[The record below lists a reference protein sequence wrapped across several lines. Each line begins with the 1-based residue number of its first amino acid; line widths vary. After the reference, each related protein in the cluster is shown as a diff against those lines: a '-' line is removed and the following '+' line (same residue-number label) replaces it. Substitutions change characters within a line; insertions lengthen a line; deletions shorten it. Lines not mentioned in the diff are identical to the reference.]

1 MLQYFCAQKKKKKIR
16 NVSAITVVCTLLD
29 ACIML
34 LVGVD
39 NGFNQNALFSQLKTV
54 QFIELTLIIL
64 YYTTQKLC
72 T

>member
-1 MLQYFCAQKKKKKIR
+1 MLQYFLRSRRFR
-16 NVSAITVVCTLLD
+16 NVSGMYHG

-39 NGFNQNALFSQLKTV
+39 VFNQNILFSQLKKL

-64 YYTTQKLC
+64 SYYTTQKFRYLFYNQ
-72 T
+72 TFF